1 MQEVQENLDHIW
13 NNRKKLVMDIDVCA
27 KWYPENWKS
36 MTQLQLYGHFNMLF
50 CTEMRFVRD
59 RGNYFEQLLKSK
71 ILGSHL
77 SENIAKE
84 LNEMTRKGQRKNMAD
99 EFFNIW
105 FRQILKQIIKPERY
119 VLGMR

>member
-1 MQEVQENLDHIW
+1 
-13 NNRKKLVMDIDVCA
+13 MDIDVCS
-27 KWYPENWKS
+27 KWFPQNWKN
-36 MTQLQLYGHFNMLF
+36 MTQLQLFGHFNMFF

-71 ILGSHL
+71 ILGGHL
-77 SENIAKE
+77 SENIARDF
-84 LNEMTRKGQRKNMAD
+84 NEMTRKGQRKNMAD

-119 VLGMR
+119 VLGTDDSA